1 MKTDLDALMQSRNL
15 DAILITGSA
24 QHNPAMYYLTG
35 GVHLTNADL
44 IKRRNDPP
52 VLFCNAMERDEAAK
66 TGFTTKNLADYNFNE
81 LLRQAQGDYLQA
93 VALRY
98 SQMLK
103 GLDLTSGRLG
113 IYGRMEVGAAL
124 ALFAAIKQ
132 RMPELELVGEY
143 GDSLFLEAM
152 ATKDASEVDRVRR
165 MGKITTEVVGQ
176 VADYLTSQRLQS
188 EVLINADGKPVTI
201 GDIKSRINL
210 WLAERDADNPEGTIF
225 AIGRDAAIPHS
236 TGSAG
241 DRIRLGQTIVFDI
254 YPCEAGGGYFYDF
267 TRTWCLGYAS
277 DDIQELYQDVRD
289 VYQQIMSELT
299 VGAYCPDLQ
308 KRVCDLF
315 EARGHPTIQSNPQTE
330 QGYVHGLGHGLG
342 LQIHGRPYFGKN
354 ATDMDRL
361 STGTVTTIEPGLY
374 YPERGIGVRLEDTL
388 WVRPD
393 GKMEILAEYPLDLV
407 LPMKK

>member
-44 IKRRNDPP
+44 IKKRNNPP

-98 SQMLK
+98 SQMLT

-143 GDSLFLEAM
+143 GDSLLLEAM

-188 EVLINADGKPVTI
+188 EVLVNTDGKPVTI

-210 WLAERDADNPEGTIF
+210 WLAERGADNPEGTIL

-241 DRIRLGQTIVFDI
+241 DHIRLGQTIVFDI

-277 DDIQELYQDVRD
+277 DDIQGLYQDVRD

-315 EARGHPTIQSNPQTE
+315 EARGHPTIQSSPQTE
-330 QGYVHGLGHGLG
+330 EGYVHGLGHGLG

-354 ATDMDRL
+354 ATDTDRL

-407 LPMKK
+407 LPMKR